1 MLPPGNEPPVDQRP
15 VDVFLNA
22 LTDPRPDH
30 RAKNKDYRPREA
42 NDTAYSRKVKP
53 DAAAIANYEA
63 LPRPLKPPVKP
74 KARVY
79 EWDEVEVRFADIK
92 CEGASLV
99 EFYDPR
105 GALGYVSK
113 AAESA

>member
-1 MLPPGNEPPVDQRP
+1 MLPPDNEPPVDQRP

-74 KARVY
+74 KTMVI
-79 EWDEVEVRFADIK
+79 DIAPFEEPFRAL
-92 CEGASLV
+92 EGIT
-99 EFYDPR
+99 YP
-105 GALGYVSK
+105 
-113 AAESA
+113 AESA